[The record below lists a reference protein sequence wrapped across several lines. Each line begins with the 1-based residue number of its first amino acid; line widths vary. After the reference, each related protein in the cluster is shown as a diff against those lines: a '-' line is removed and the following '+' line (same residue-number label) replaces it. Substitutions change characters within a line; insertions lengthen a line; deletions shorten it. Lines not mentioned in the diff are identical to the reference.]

1 MKKGCKSI
9 KDQGCNH
16 GKKAYTVDRS
26 ATYKKG
32 KSLPMHMTAM
42 QGSKRKA

>member
-1 MKKGCKSI
+1 MKKGCKAI

-16 GKKAYTVDRS
+16 GKKAYSVSRNLTFN
-26 ATYKKG
+26 KG
-32 KSLPMHMTAM
+32 KQMPMHMTAM